1 MDGGK
6 RILLGHGSGGRLSA
20 ELMRA
25 VILPRLSNPELDEL
39 GDSAIVRAAGA
50 RLAFTTDSYV
60 VDPIFFPGGDIG
72 ELAVNGTVNDLA
84 VSGADPLFLSLGMV
98 IEEGLPVSDLERV
111 LDSARRSADA
121 TGVKIV
127 AGDTKVV
134 PRGKA
139 DKLFLNTSG
148 IGVVPDGVTLGQG
161 NIRPGDAV
169 LVSGTVGDHGVA
181 VLSQRAGVGFAT
193 AVKSD
198 TRPLHRVAA
207 ALRGLGAGLRFMR
220 DPTRGGLAATL
231 NESCN
236 GRGFGIEISEAAVP
250 VSDGVR
256 AACELLGLDVLHVA
270 NEGKLAAFV
279 APERSEEALGIMRA
293 VPESSGAAEIGRVT
307 DGRPGMVVAVTRS
320 GGRRIV
326 DLPAGEILPRIC

>member
-1 MDGGK
+1 
-6 RILLGHGSGGRLSA
+6 
-20 ELMRA
+20 MRA